1 LRLFTAD
8 GRVLKEFHVSLK
20 EAGLQDGDTLIAVV
34 PETKLAATQGAS
46 SEPSDQVLVVSVGFA
61 SPHME
66 NLCMGN
72 HHALMGSVSTRR
84 PPR

>member
-1 LRLFTAD
+1 MRLFTAD

-34 PETKLAATQGAS
+34 PETKLAATQGAL
-46 SEPSDQVLVVSVGFA
+46 SEPSVGFWSGFA

-66 NLCMGN
+66 NFCMGN
-72 HHALMGSVSTRR
+72 HHAIMAQFQ
-84 PPR
+84 PEDPQDE